1 MQAVR
6 FPWAAEGGGPY
17 RRGRLMPRR
26 AQAKRGA
33 TGAPGASRPTNGAA
47 FYRGIPAFQS
57 RRGGPMWPPA
67 GRSGTGPYMK
77 NGNVPASAVGAG
89 PRPARY
95 SPEPHLS
102 PTNLKRRTFNR

>member
-1 MQAVR
+1 M
-6 FPWAAEGGGPY
+6 AAPLSPYLGAAGRPVSGPY
-17 RRGRLMPRR
+17 E
-26 AQAKRGA
+26 KR
-33 TGAPGASRPTNGAA
+33 NG
-47 FYRGIPAFQS
+47 FRER